1 VTDRRAFLG
10 ALALAAALPREARAQ
25 PAGRVYKVGYLQTS
39 TREQALHLLKAFEGG
54 LRDLGYRVGQ
64 NVVIEERFAQARV
77 ERLPELAADLVRL
90 NVDVIVT
97 GVNSNTIAAKQ
108 ATTTIPIVMTS
119 GNDPVGAGLVASLAR
134 PGGNITGLSQ
144 DTGDEING
152 KRLELLKDVLPK
164 LSRVAVLSNP
174 DFAPNQARW
183 KATADAARKLG
194 LALLSAEARGLD
206 DLERAFASMTKERAG
221 AFVVLGDAVLFNYR
235 GQIGSMAT
243 RNRLPAISNVK
254 EYAEA
259 GLLVSY
265 GVSLP
270 DMWRRAA
277 TYVDKI
283 LKGAKPADL
292 PVEQPTK
299 FELVINLKTAKALG
313 LTLPQSF
320 VARTDQV
327 IE

>member
-1 VTDRRAFLG
+1 MDRRAFLG

-39 TREQALHLLKAFEGG
+39 TREQQLHLIKAFEES

-64 NVVIEERFAQARV
+64 NVVIEYRFAQARL

-90 NVDVIVT
+90 KVDVIVT

-108 ATTTIPIVMTS
+108 ATTTIPIVMANGS
-119 GNDPVGAGLVASLAR
+119 DPVGAGLVASLAR
-134 PGGNITGLSQ
+134 PGGNITGLTS
-144 DTGDEING
+144 DTGDEITG
-152 KRLELLKDVLPK
+152 KRVELLKEILPK
-164 LSRVAVLSNP
+164 LSRVAVLWNP
-174 DFAPNQARW
+174 DLVSATQARLT
-183 KATADAARKLG
+183 AAADAARKLRRAP
-194 LALLSAEARGLD
+194 LPVEARGLD
-206 DLERAFASMTKERAG
+206 DLERAFASMIKERAG
-221 AFVVLGDAVLFNYR
+221 ALVVLGGAVRFNYR

-243 RNRLPAISNVK
+243 RNRLPAIAGVK

-259 GLLVSY
+259 GLLLIY
-265 GVSLP
+265 GVSQP
-270 DMWRRAA
+270 DLWRRAA

-320 VARTDQV
+320 VARADEV
-327 IE
+327 IQ